1 MAPTNTSP
9 RADARER
16 LLGVALDMLEA
27 SGPEAL
33 RARPLTAAVGAS
45 TQALYTLF
53 GGMPGLLDA
62 LVADGFARLA
72 RHVEAVPETDDPVAD
87 FFAQGGAYCDWA
99 LTNPQCYRLM
109 FGLTKGL
116 HVRRG
121 LEMTASGALANFPEG
136 QAAAGI
142 MVRSLAR
149 VVEAGRVRPVDPVLA
164 AGQFL
169 SATHGY
175 VLLEIAGVF
184 GEGGQGLEAM
194 ASLAGNLMVGLG
206 DSRKAVERSLLAASA
221 FSGEAHD
228 TRMRLAKPE
237 SVLGGEAPGRARSD
251 GTDRRP

>member
-1 MAPTNTSP
+1 MHDMVSTSTTP
-9 RADARER
+9 QADGRAR

-33 RARPLTAAVGAS
+33 RARSLTAAVGAS

-72 RHVEAVPETDDPVAD
+72 RHVEALPETDDPVAD

-136 QAAAGI
+136 QDAAEV

-175 VLLEIAGVF
+175 VLLELAGAF
-184 GEGGQGLEAM
+184 GEDGGGLEVM

-206 DSRKAVERSLLAASA
+206 DSREAVERSLLAATA

-228 TRMRLAKPE
+228 ARVRLATAE
-237 SVLGGEAPGRARSD
+237 TVLGDRSPKRE
-251 GTDRRP
+251 RRQRG

>member
-1 MAPTNTSP
+1 MACMASAGGSLQADG
-9 RADARER
+9 RAH
-16 LLGVALDMLEA
+16 LLGVALDTLEA

-33 RARPLTAAVGAS
+33 RARSLTAAVGAS

-136 QAAAGI
+136 HAAADV
-142 MVRSLAR
+142 MVRSLVR
-149 VVEAGRVRPVDPVLA
+149 VVE
-164 AGQFL
+164 
-169 SATHGY
+169 
-175 VLLEIAGVF
+175 
-184 GEGGQGLEAM
+184 GG
-194 ASLAGNLMVGLG
+194 
-206 DSRKAVERSLLAASA
+206 
-221 FSGEAHD
+221 
-228 TRMRLAKPE
+228 
-237 SVLGGEAPGRARSD
+237 
-251 GTDRRP
+251 